1 MTRLNL
7 LRCSYAMNGNSYSI
21 RYLRART
28 TTPSPR
34 LSRSV
39 GLEVAIFAC
48 LDTEIRIFLSFS
60 YSHSYS
66 YSNATNT
73 SE

>member
-48 LDTEIRIFLSFS
+48 LDTEIRIFPSFS